1 MYHAT
6 THAIRVSVETTFI
19 DERSAPED
27 SQYFWAY
34 TVEIANLGQES
45 VQLRS
50 RHWRITDSL
59 GQTQE
64 VQGPGVVGQEPVI
77 EPGDT
82 FSYTSG
88 TPLNTSSGIMMGSYG
103 MEGPNGEPF
112 DIEIPAFSLDCP
124 HVAQVV
130 N

>member
-6 THAIRVSVETTFI
+6 TRAIRVSVKPTFI

-34 TVEIANLGQES
+34 TVEIANLSEES

-50 RHWRITDSL
+50 RYWRITDSS
-59 GQTQE
+59 GQTLE

-88 TPLNTSSGIMMGSYG
+88 TPLTTPSGIMMGSYG
-103 MEGPNGEPF
+103 MEDADGEPF
-112 DIEIPAFSLDCP
+112 EVEIPAFSLDCP
-124 HVAQVV
+124 HEEQVL

>member
-6 THAIRVSVETTFI
+6 TRAIRVSVEPTFI

-34 TVEIANLGQES
+34 TVEIANMSQET

-50 RHWRITDSL
+50 RRWRITDAL

-64 VQGPGVVGQEPVI
+64 VTGPGVVGQEPVI
-77 EPGDT
+77 EPGDS

-103 MEGPNGEPF
+103 MESEDGESF
-112 DIEIPAFSLDCP
+112 DVEIPAFSLDCP
-124 HVAQVV
+124 HVEQTL